1 MKFGY
6 EIQRVKILQE
16 YFRALIAGEKPF
28 EIRKTDGMKIYE
40 EGERLLLREIKEV
53 VYFEECTKY
62 DDCPYIEEVKNE
74 CEEYGEEEAR
84 DLCGKMRVQC
94 GAHKL
99 THYTGRWCL
108 VQIKKVFKLNKI
120 GLPDYVAFTFD
131 ILEIGEDEEDEED
144 E

>member
-53 VYFEECTKY
+53 VYFEEFRSIYRLK
-62 DDCPYIEEVKNE
+62 
-74 CEEYGEEEAR
+74 R
-84 DLCGKMRVQC
+84 FR
-94 GAHKL
+94 
-99 THYTGRWCL
+99 
-108 VQIKKVFKLNKI
+108 F
-120 GLPDYVAFTFD
+120 
-131 ILEIGEDEEDEED
+131 
-144 E
+144 